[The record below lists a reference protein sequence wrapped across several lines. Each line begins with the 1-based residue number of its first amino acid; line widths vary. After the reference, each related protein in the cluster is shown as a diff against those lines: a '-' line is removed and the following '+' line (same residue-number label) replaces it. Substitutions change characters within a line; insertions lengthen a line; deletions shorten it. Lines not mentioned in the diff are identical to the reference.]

1 MESCRGIVAAG
12 WRVPGPGYHPAMIG
26 VYREFEGCMRLL
38 GHVLRRLPVLALP
51 PVAESLTRQIYFTG
65 ASATAGIVLRG
76 AFIGTFIIAYV
87 IDVLDANAALAI
99 KILVWVVLR
108 EIGPLIAAVLVIQ
121 RSGTAVTT
129 ELALM
134 QISGEVA
141 SLRQMR
147 IDPRDY
153 LVVPRVLGIAVSTAA
168 LTFFVQVIAVG
179 GGILLSSL
187 SIEASLGELVSEF
200 FILASPVDFIYA
212 MIKSFLFG
220 AAIALVCCYHG
231 LHPPGM
237 SINAVPK
244 AAINGVTQSTLLVLL
259 LNVVF
264 AYLVFGQ
271 VLFGLVT
278 AKL

>member
-1 MESCRGIVAAG
+1 
-12 WRVPGPGYHPAMIG
+12 
-26 VYREFEGCMRLL
+26 
-38 GHVLRRLPVLALP
+38 
-51 PVAESLTRQIYFTG
+51 
-65 ASATAGIVLRG
+65 
-76 AFIGTFIIAYV
+76 AFIGPLIIAYV
-87 IDVLDANAALAI
+87 IDVLDADSTLAV
-99 KILVWVVLR
+99 KILIWVVLR

-141 SLRQMR
+141 NLRHMR
-147 IDPRDY
+147 VDPRDY
-153 LVVPRVLGIAVSTAA
+153 LVVPRVVGIALSTAA
-168 LTFFVQVIAVG
+168 LSFFVQLIAVG
-179 GGILLSSL
+179 GGIVLSAL
-187 SIEASLGELVSEF
+187 AIDASLGELVNEF
-200 FILASPVDFIYA
+200 FALARPVDLVYSV
-212 MIKSFLFG
+212 IKSLLFG

-231 LHPPGM
+231 LHPPGT

-244 AAINGVTQSTLLVLL
+244 AAISGVTQSTLLVML

-271 VLFGLVT
+271 AFFGLVT

>member
-1 MESCRGIVAAG
+1 
-12 WRVPGPGYHPAMIG
+12 MIG
-26 VYREFEGCMRLL
+26 AYREFEGCMRLA
-38 GHVLRRLPVLALP
+38 GYVLRRLPVLALP
-51 PVAESLTRQIYFTG
+51 PVSEALTRQIYFTG
-65 ASATAGIVLRG
+65 ASATAGMVLRG
-76 AFIGTFIIAYV
+76 AFIGTLIIAYV
-87 IDVLDANAALAI
+87 IDVLDANSALAV
-99 KILVWVVLR
+99 KILIWVVLR
-108 EIGPLIAAVLVIQ
+108 EVGPLIAAVLVIQ
-121 RSGTAVTT
+121 RSGTAVAT
-129 ELALM
+129 ELAVM

-141 SLRQMR
+141 NLRHMR

-153 LVVPRVLGIAVSTAA
+153 LVVPRVVGIALSTAA
-168 LTFFVQVIAVG
+168 LTFYVQVIAVG
-179 GGILLSSL
+179 GGMLLSSL
-187 SIEASLGELVSEF
+187 TIDASLGELTTEF
-200 FILASPVDFIYA
+200 FALASPVDFIYSV
-212 MIKSFLFG
+212 IKSLLFG

-271 VLFGLVT
+271 AFFGLVT